1 MRGGRAIELR
11 LSAVDHLWESSALF
25 QWGDVAMDNR
35 GLEKLDQWLLKYGND
50 HSILSASE
58 LDGFFAAIVSAPRQI
73 APAVWYSAIWADQ
86 PPQWP
91 SDKDGE
97 RFMKLAVELMSEAAY
112 MLAEE
117 PDDYEAIFLADDN
130 GKGEKLIVSEWCA
143 GYLRGAAVA
152 GWLDAVL
159 PDSVAVALN
168 LIILHG
174 DESGSETLKA
184 MSDAEYDAC
193 TAMIE
198 PAAVELYQYWQENL
212 DPLLPVRRE
221 EAKVGRNDP
230 CTCGSGKK
238 YKQCCMP

>member
-1 MRGGRAIELR
+1 
-11 LSAVDHLWESSALF
+11 
-25 QWGDVAMDNR
+25 MDNR

-50 HSILSASE
+50 DSILSASE
-58 LDGFFAAIVSAPRQI
+58 LDGYFAAIVSGPRQV

-112 MLAEE
+112 MLSEE

-143 GYLRGAAVA
+143 GYLRGATVA
-152 GWLDAVL
+152 GWLEQAL
-159 PDSVAVALN
+159 PESVAAALA
-168 LIILHG
+168 LITLHG
-174 DESGSETLKA
+174 DESGAETLKA
-184 MSDAEYDAC
+184 MTDAEYDAS
-193 TAMIE
+193 TAMLE
-198 PAAVELYQYWQENL
+198 PAAVELYEYWQQNL
-212 DPLLPVRRE
+212 QPVLPVRRDD
-221 EAKVGRNDP
+221 AKVGRNDP

-238 YKQCCMP
+238 YKQCCMR